1 MRRTFSLAAAY
12 LRVGVA
18 NELQYRA
25 NFFIQLL
32 QSLIALGTGL
42 LGLALVFGQTEALA
56 GWSRPELLAV
66 MGVYII
72 MGGLIG
78 SLIQP
83 NMLRLMEEVQQGT
96 LDYALTKPAD
106 SQVLISVREFRFWQL
121 VDVVVGIVV
130 LVIALLQME
139 GRLGLQ
145 QAAAFLV
152 ALLLGAAM
160 IYCFW
165 LMLTSSAFWIVRV
178 DEIANLFQG
187 IYAAGRWPVGIYP
200 SWLRYGLTFLVPIA
214 FAVTVPAEALTGRL
228 TWQTLL
234 GAAALALGLVLVSR
248 WIWMKGVRNYSG
260 ASA

>member
-1 MRRTFSLAAAY
+1 
-12 LRVGVA
+12 VGVA

-42 LGLALVFGQTEALA
+42 IGLALVFGQTEALA

-106 SQVLISVREFRFWQL
+106 AQVLVSVREFRFWQL

-130 LVIALLQME
+130 LAVALLQME
-139 GRLGLQ
+139 GSLGWQ
-145 QAAAFLV
+145 QALAFLI

-165 LMLTSSAFWIVRV
+165 LMLTSTAFWIVRV
-178 DEIANLFQG
+178 DEITNLFQG

-234 GAAALALGLVLVSR
+234 GAAALALGLLLVSR
-248 WIWMKGVRNYSG
+248 WIWKKGVRNYSG

>member
-1 MRRTFSLAAAY
+1 MRRILSLTAAY

-25 NFFIQLL
+25 NFFIQIL

-42 LGLALVFGQTEALA
+42 IGLALVFGQTGALA
-56 GWSRPELLAV
+56 GWTRPELLAV

-72 MGGLIG
+72 MGGLIM

-83 NMLRLMEEVQQGT
+83 NMMRLMEEVQQGT

-139 GRLGLQ
+139 GRMGWM
-145 QAAAFLV
+145 QALSFIV

-165 LMLTSSAFWIVRV
+165 LMLTASAFWIVRI

-200 SWLRYGLTFLVPIA
+200 GWLRYGLTFIVPVA

-234 GAAALALGLVLVSR
+234 GAAALALGLLLVSR
-248 WIWMKGVRNYSG
+248 WVWKKGVRNYSG

>member
-1 MRRTFSLAAAY
+1 VRRTFSLATAY

-42 LGLALVFGQTEALA
+42 LGLALVFGQTAALA
-56 GWSRPELLAV
+56 GWTRPELLAV

-139 GRLGLQ
+139 GSLGWQ
-145 QAAAFLV
+145 QAAAFLI

-165 LMLTSSAFWIVRV
+165 LMLTSTAFWIVRV
-178 DEIANLFQG
+178 DEITNLFQG

-200 SWLRYGLTFLVPIA
+200 GWLRYGLTFLVPIA

-234 GAAALALGLVLVSR
+234 GAAGLALGLLLVSR
-248 WIWMKGVRNYSG
+248 WIWKKGVRNYSG